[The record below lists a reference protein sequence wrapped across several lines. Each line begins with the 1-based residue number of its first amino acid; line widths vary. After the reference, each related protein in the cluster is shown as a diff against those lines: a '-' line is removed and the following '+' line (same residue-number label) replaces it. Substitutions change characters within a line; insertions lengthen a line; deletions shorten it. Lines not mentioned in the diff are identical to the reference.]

1 MRAVLCAIATSA
13 LLSACGGLPATGAPS
28 ATGGTSAP
36 SVSSLQ
42 LTALKAGIDVEQT
55 FNTAVTAERA
65 AKASG
70 FLNGANAVK
79 ADGYV
84 TQAYAVLKVIR
95 PAIDAGATPDL
106 TTFAALVGDIV
117 SITQKGF

>member
-13 LLSACGGLPATGAPS
+13 LLSACGGLPATGAS
-28 ATGGTSAP
+28 ATGGASAP